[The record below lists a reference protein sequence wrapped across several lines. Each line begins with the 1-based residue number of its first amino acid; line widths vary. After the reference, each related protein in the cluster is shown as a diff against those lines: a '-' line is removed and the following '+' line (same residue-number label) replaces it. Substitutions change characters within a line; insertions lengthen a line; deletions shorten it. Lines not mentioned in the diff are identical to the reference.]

1 MRLTRYDDAR
11 LFYDRAEPFLLAHE
25 AEHCLI
31 IGICQTLIQQPG
43 HYTNPYLALV
53 EDGDVVVAVTLRT
66 PPFNLALSLIPDGRR
81 APAALALIARD
92 VYALYPDLPG
102 VAGPAALS
110 LAFAEEWQRATR
122 QTYRVSM
129 KERLYQLDR
138 VIPVSGVPGVFRRA
152 TEADRDVLVRWMAA
166 FFREAFGE
174 GHPESAE
181 GWVDSALTSPIRG
194 VYLWDD
200 GGPVSLVAY
209 GGPTPHGNRIGP
221 VYTPPERRGKGYA
234 SACTA
239 AVSQMLLDQGRR
251 FCVLFAD
258 LSNPT
263 SNAIYQHIGY
273 QSVCD
278 VDMYEFGGERGE

>member
-1 MRLTRYDDAR
+1 MKLTRYDDAR
-11 LFYDRAEPFLLAHE
+11 QFYDRIEPFLLAHE

-43 HYTNPYLALV
+43 YYTSPYLALV
-53 EDGDVVVAVTLRT
+53 ENGDETVAVVLRT
-66 PPFNLALSLIPDGRR
+66 PPFNLALSLIPDERR
-81 APAALALIARD
+81 VPESLALIARD

-102 VAGPAALS
+102 VVGPAALS
-110 LAFAEEWQRATR
+110 LAFAEEWQRITGQA
-122 QTYRVSM
+122 YRAGM
-129 KERLYQLDR
+129 KERLYRLDT
-138 VIPVSGVPGVFRRA
+138 VIPVSGVSGALRRA
-152 TEADRDVLVRWMAA
+152 TQADRDVLVRWMAA

-174 GHPESAE
+174 GHSESAE
-181 GWVDSALTSPIRG
+181 HWVDDALTSPIRAA
-194 VYLWDD
+194 YLWDD

-251 FCVLFAD
+251 FCVLFTD

-263 SNAIYQHIGY
+263 SNAIYQNIGY
-273 QSVCD
+273 QPVCD
-278 VDMYEFGGERGE
+278 VDIYEFGGE